1 MAREFEIKLEI
12 PAAAAS
18 KVMRLPWLWELASGE
33 LQPARMVSTYY
44 DTPRCSLRDRGI
56 SLRVRRVGA
65 KRLQTIKAPLNGSAL
80 PMQRSEWEEEIAGEE
95 PDFGILTGTALDGVS
110 KKVRRALTPMF
121 EAQVERSAFPIQ
133 SANSAIEVAIDRAQ
147 IVSGDSTM
155 SFCEVELELKRGASS
170 ELARIARRI
179 ASEVPAS
186 LVLRTKADR
195 GYALRNG
202 TRPKPC
208 SAEEIELTPATRV
221 GEAFLAIGWS
231 CLRQFV
237 LNADAI
243 NAGDTGGVH
252 QMRVGLR
259 RLRAA
264 ISTFKD
270 LLDGPE
276 TDAVKAELKWLTD
289 ELGPARDLDVFL
301 QETLTPLRHSKSDQ
315 TGLEALCE
323 DAAQRRDKALERAQ
337 AALASDRYRQLTLRT
352 ALWLIASEWSDA
364 GELGTAQPSRRIG
377 AFAAQTL
384 GKRTKKILGKLD
396 RFDALDTRERHKLRV
411 DVKKLRY
418 AAEFFDGVY
427 PNSSKRRR
435 FMKLLEKLQSDLGSL
450 NDMSVQER
458 LRDEFMIA
466 WTSEE
471 GANADRQTAKKAYA
485 MGYAL
490 GQHQLRRAACVS
502 DVHKEAKALDKLPLY
517 WRKA

>member
-12 PAAAAS
+12 PAADAS

-56 SLRVRRVGA
+56 SLRVRRIGA
-65 KRLQTIKAPLNGSAL
+65 KRLQTIKAPVNGAAL

-95 PDFGILTGTALDGVS
+95 PDFALAEGTALDGLS
-110 KKVRRALTPMF
+110 KKTRRALVPMF
-121 EAQVERSAFPIQ
+121 EAQVDRSAFPIQ

-147 IVSGDSTM
+147 LVSGDSTA
-155 SFCEVELELKRGASS
+155 SFVEVELELKRGASS

-179 ASEVPAS
+179 ASEVPAA
-186 LVLRTKADR
+186 LVLKTKADR

-202 TRPKPC
+202 SAPKPHH
-208 SAEEIELTPATRV
+208 AEDVELTPATRV
-221 GEAFLAIGWS
+221 GEAFQTIGWS

-237 LNADAI
+237 LNAEAI
-243 NAGDTGGVH
+243 HSGDTAGVH

-264 ISTFKD
+264 ISTFRE

-276 TDAVKAELKWLTD
+276 TDAVKTELKWLTD

-301 QETLTPLRHSKSDQ
+301 QETLTPLRASKSDQ

-323 DAAQRRDKALERAQ
+323 DAAQRRDQALDRAK
-337 AALASDRYRQLTLRT
+337 AALRSDRYRQLTLRT

-364 GELGTAQPSRRIG
+364 ADLGAAQPSRRIG
-377 AFAAQTL
+377 AFAAQNL
-384 GKRTKKILGKLD
+384 ARRTKKVVTKLET
-396 RFDALDTRERHKLRV
+396 FDDLDVAARHKLRI

-418 AAEFFDGVY
+418 ATDFFAGVF
-427 PNSSKRRR
+427 PKNTKRRR
-435 FMKLLEKLQSDLGSL
+435 FVKMLESLQDDLGAL

-458 LRDEFMIA
+458 LRDEFMVA
-466 WTSEE
+466 WTASEQ
-471 GANADRQTAKKAYA
+471 GVNADRETAKKAYA

-490 GQHQLRRAACVS
+490 GQHQQRRAACVS
-502 DVHKEAKALDKLPLY
+502 AVHKEAHELADLAPF
-517 WRKA
+517 WR